1 VPLKLRLYVY
11 GVIALAF
18 IVLAQLG
25 LPANLDDV
33 QAIAVY
39 AAMGLLF
46 EALSVKAPFADVT
59 VSVSFVPTLAAVFT
73 HGPVV
78 GFWVGA
84 LGSLNWNNLAGGKP
98 IHRNLFNAAQI
109 AISSAAAGWVWQQS
123 RGGVADLSAASIGG
137 MALTLLTYYVVNATL
152 PLLAVALATGRGL
165 LEIFRPLIGWAMPTY
180 FATAPL
186 AVLIAMLYT
195 SAGYVAVV
203 LFLLPLLLAR
213 MSFKL
218 YRDMRRNY
226 VETVQALTDAID
238 AKDSYTA
245 GHSARVACYAGEMA
259 KKLGWGQERV
269 EQLVFMGQLHDVG
282 KIGIRDHLLNK
293 RDRYSLEEKAVV
305 NDHATKGADII
316 ARSTA
321 LRSIADYVRYHHEHY
336 DGGGYPA
343 KLKGEAIPEGARII
357 AVADCFDAITSV
369 RTYMLPRT
377 IDEALA
383 ELKRC
388 SGTQFDP
395 RVVDA
400 MEEVMKERG
409 DVAAYAREVA
419 AAKQGVL
426 ASISNQ

>member
-1 VPLKLRLYVY
+1 VTLRLRLYVY

-18 IVLAQLG
+18 AVFIHLG
-25 LPANLDDV
+25 LPTHMSEV
-33 QAIAVY
+33 RAIVIY
-39 AAMGLLF
+39 TAMALLF
-46 EALSVKAPFADVT
+46 EALSVKAPFAEVT
-59 VSVSFVPTLAAVFT
+59 VSVGFVPTIAALFV
-73 HGPVV
+73 HGPLV

-84 LGSLNWNNLAGGKP
+84 VGSFNLKDLRGGKP
-98 IHRNLFNAAQI
+98 LHRNLFNVAQI
-109 AISSAAAGWVWQQS
+109 GLAAAAAGWVWQQS
-123 RGGVADLSAASIGG
+123 GGAVTDLSAASIGG
-137 MALTLLTYYVVNATL
+137 MLLTLLAYYVVNAVL

-269 EQLVFMGQLHDVG
+269 DQLVFMALLHDVG
-282 KIGIRDHLLNK
+282 KIGIRDQLLNK
-293 RDRYSLEEKAVV
+293 EGRYSLEEKTIV

-316 ARSTA
+316 ARSSA
-321 LRSIADYVRYHHEHY
+321 LRTAADYVRYHHEHY

-343 KLKGEAIPEGARII
+343 QLKGEDIPEGARII

-369 RTYMLPRT
+369 RTYMLPRS
-377 IDEALA
+377 IHEALA

-395 RVVDA
+395 QVVSA
-400 MEEVMKERG
+400 MEEVMREKG